1 MKKNYAITYHTSD
14 DWNSVSTVI
23 VASEKDPRKM
33 DKNELFDLFLT
44 LVDDSDMA
52 WALVDNRGD
61 WFADDTE
68 AVDLDYEPPVKIT
81 ITLASKKPREDADN
95 WSYDVSELGEVLEN
109 LDYDQDYYYFGGRLY
124 EKED

>member
-14 DWNSVSTVI
+14 DWDSVSTVI
-23 VASEKDPRKM
+23 VSSEKDLAKM
-33 DKNELFDLFLT
+33 DRNELFDLFLT

-52 WALVDNRGD
+52 WALVDNRAY
-61 WFADDTE
+61 FVNDTE
-68 AVDLDYEPPVKIT
+68 LVDLDYEPPVKIT
-81 ITLASKKPREDADN
+81 ITMASKQPKEDANN
-95 WSYDVSELGEVLEN
+95 WSYDISELGEVLEN

>member
-14 DWNSVSTVI
+14 DWDSVNTVI

-33 DKNELFDLFLT
+33 DRNELFDLFSKI
-44 LVDDSDMA
+44 VDDDDMA
-52 WALVDNRGD
+52 WALVDNRAY
-61 WFADDTE
+61 FVNDTE
-68 AVDLDYEPPVKIT
+68 LVDLDYEPPVKIT
-81 ITLASKKPREDADN
+81 ITLTSKKPKEDGDI
-95 WSYDVSELGEVLEN
+95 WSYDISEIGEVLEN

>member
-23 VASEKDPRKM
+23 VASEKDLAKM
-33 DKNELFDLFLT
+33 DRNELFDLFLT

-52 WALVDNRGD
+52 WALVDNRAY
-61 WFADDTE
+61 FVNDTE
-68 AVDLDYEPPVKIT
+68 LVDLDYEPPVKIT
-81 ITLASKKPREDADN
+81 ITLASKKPKEDGDI
-95 WSYDVSELGEVLEN
+95 WSYDISELGEVLEN

>member
-14 DWNSVSTVI
+14 DWDSVNTVI

-33 DKNELFDLFLT
+33 DRNELFDLFSKI
-44 LVDDSDMA
+44 VDDDDI
-52 WALVDNRGD
+52 ALGVADNRAF
-61 WFADDTE
+61 FANDTE
-68 AVDLDYEPPVKIT
+68 LVDLDYEPPVKIT
-81 ITLASKKPREDADN
+81 ITLASKQPKEDANN
-95 WSYDVSELGEVLEN
+95 WSYDISEIEEVLEN

>member
-14 DWNSVSTVI
+14 DWDSVNTVI
-23 VASEKDPRKM
+23 VASEKDLAKM
-33 DKNELFDLFLT
+33 DRNELFDLFLT

-52 WALVDNRGD
+52 WALVDNRAYFVND
-61 WFADDTE
+61 VE
-68 AVDLDYEPPVKIT
+68 LVDLDYEPPVKIT
-81 ITLASKKPREDADN
+81 ITRASKKPKEDGDI
-95 WSYDVSELGEVLEN
+95 WSYDISEIGEVLEN

>member
-14 DWNSVSTVI
+14 DWNSVNTVI
-23 VASEKDPRKM
+23 VASEKDLAKM
-33 DKNELFDLFLT
+33 DRNELFDLFLT

-52 WALVDNRGD
+52 WALVDNRAY
-61 WFADDTE
+61 FVNDTE
-68 AVDLDYEPPVKIT
+68 LVDLDYEPPVKIT
-81 ITLASKKPREDADN
+81 ITLASKQPKEDANN
-95 WSYDVSELGEVLEN
+95 WSYDISELGEVLEN

>member
-14 DWNSVSTVI
+14 DWDSVSTVI
-23 VASEKDPRKM
+23 VASEKDLAKM
-33 DKNELFDLFLT
+33 DRNELFDLFLT

-52 WALVDNRGD
+52 WALVDNRAY
-61 WFADDTE
+61 FVNDTE
-68 AVDLDYEPPVKIT
+68 LVDLDYEPPVKIT
-81 ITLASKKPREDADN
+81 ITLASKQPKEDANN
-95 WSYDVSELGEVLEN
+95 WSYDISELGEVLEN

>member
-23 VASEKDPRKM
+23 VASEKDLWKM
-33 DKNELFDLFLT
+33 DRNELFDLFLT
-44 LVDDSDMA
+44 LVNDSDMA
-52 WALVDNRGD
+52 WALVDNRA
-61 WFADDTE
+61 WFASDTE
-68 AVDLDYEPPVKIT
+68 LVDLDYEPPVKIT
-81 ITLASKKPREDADN
+81 ITLASKQPKEDANN
-95 WSYDVSELGEVLEN
+95 WSYDISELGEVLEN

>member
-23 VASEKDPRKM
+23 VASEKDLAKM
-33 DKNELFDLFLT
+33 DRNELFDLFLT
-44 LVDDSDMA
+44 LVGDSDMA
-52 WALVDNRGD
+52 WALVDNRAY
-61 WFADDTE
+61 FVNDTE
-68 AVDLDYEPPVKIT
+68 LVDLDYEPPVKIT
-81 ITLASKKPREDADN
+81 ITLASKKPKEDADN
-95 WSYDVSELGEVLEN
+95 WSYDISELGEVLEN

>member
-14 DWNSVSTVI
+14 DWDSVSTVI
-23 VASEKDPRKM
+23 VSSEKDLAKM
-33 DKNELFDLFLT
+33 DRNELFDLFLT

-52 WALVDNRGD
+52 WALVDNRAY
-61 WFADDTE
+61 FVNDTE
-68 AVDLDYEPPVKIT
+68 LVDLDYEPPVKIT
-81 ITLASKKPREDADN
+81 ITLASKQPKEDANN
-95 WSYDVSELGEVLEN
+95 WSYDISELGEVLEN

>member
-23 VASEKDPRKM
+23 VASEKDLAKM
-33 DKNELFDLFLT
+33 DRNELFDLFLT
-44 LVDDSDMA
+44 LVGDSDMA
-52 WALVDNRGD
+52 WALVDNRAY
-61 WFADDTE
+61 FVNDTE
-68 AVDLDYEPPVKIT
+68 LVDLDYEPPVKIT
-81 ITLASKKPREDADN
+81 ITLASKKPKEDGDI
-95 WSYDVSELGEVLEN
+95 WSYDISEIGEVLEN

>member
-23 VASEKDPRKM
+23 VASEKDLAKM
-33 DKNELFDLFLT
+33 DRNELFDLFLT

-52 WALVDNRGD
+52 WALVDNRAY
-61 WFADDTE
+61 FVNDTE
-68 AVDLDYEPPVKIT
+68 LVDLDYEPPVKIT
-81 ITLASKKPREDADN
+81 ITLASKKPKEDGDI
-95 WSYDVSELGEVLEN
+95 WSYDISEIGEVLEN

>member
-23 VASEKDPRKM
+23 VASEKDLAKM
-33 DKNELFDLFLT
+33 DRNELFDLFLT
-44 LVDDSDMA
+44 LVGDSDMA
-52 WALVDNRGD
+52 WALVDNRAY
-61 WFADDTE
+61 FVNDTE
-68 AVDLDYEPPVKIT
+68 LVDLDYEPPVKIT
-81 ITLASKKPREDADN
+81 ITLASKKPKEDGDI
-95 WSYDVSELGEVLEN
+95 WSYDISELGEVLEN

>member
-14 DWNSVSTVI
+14 DWDSVCTVI
-23 VASEKDPRKM
+23 VASEKELCKM
-33 DKNELFDLFLT
+33 DRNELFDLFLT

-52 WALVDNRGD
+52 WALVDNRAY
-61 WFADDTE
+61 FVNDTE
-68 AVDLDYEPPVKIT
+68 LVDLDYEPPVKIT
-81 ITLASKKPREDADN
+81 ITMASKKPKEDGDI
-95 WSYDVSELGEVLEN
+95 WSYDISEIGEVLEN